1 MTSQEKWMVEP
12 SNSSTQDSDGNHE
25 KPTMSTGDHFG
36 IFSRAWARIL
46 LLQDKIHE
54 SDDKGD
60 SREGRKY
67 SYATLSFLQT
77 RIHLTGK

>member
-1 MTSQEKWMVEP
+1 
-12 SNSSTQDSDGNHE
+12 
-25 KPTMSTGDHFG
+25 MSTGDHFG